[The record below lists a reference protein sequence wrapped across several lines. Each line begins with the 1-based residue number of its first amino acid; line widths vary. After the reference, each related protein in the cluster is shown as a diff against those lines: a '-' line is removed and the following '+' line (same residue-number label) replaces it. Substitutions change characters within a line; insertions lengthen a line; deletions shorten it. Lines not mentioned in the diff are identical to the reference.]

1 MAGKYSAV
9 ISSLPRML
17 STEAPY
23 QERVEQVK
31 AAISAD
37 PDFELHAATLAHEYA
52 GLRAEKDKAEEVV
65 SEINLRLE
73 AVSQLLSD
81 YYEIEGVSSL
91 KTESGQS
98 VAVQLEPYARVVD
111 KDVNRRWGM
120 TAEDT
125 CVTCGDKV
133 SDHVLHAEDK
143 VVENEDGAYIIH
155 VEKLLGQDGHEFVAG
170 GGLERLMS
178 LPWQTVNSLSKERL
192 LDGQPPPPGVD
203 VFAKTKIV
211 LRKA

>member
-1 MAGKYSAV
+1 MMAGKYSKV
-9 ISSLPRML
+9 IDALPRML

-31 AAISAD
+31 ASITNDS
-37 PDFELHAATLAHEYA
+37 DFELHASTLAHEYA
-52 GLRAEKDKAEEVV
+52 GLRAEKDKAESFV

-73 AVSQLLSD
+73 AVSQLMAD
-81 YYEIEGVSSL
+81 QFEIEGVSSL

-111 KDVNRRWGM
+111 KEANRLW
-120 TAEDT
+120 AI
-125 CVTCGDKV
+125 K
-133 SDHVLHAEDK
+133 
-143 VVENEDGAYIIH
+143 N
-155 VEKLLGQDGHEFVAG
+155 
-170 GGLERLMS
+170 GLERMMS
-178 LPWQTVNSLSKERL
+178 LPWQTINSQAKEML
-192 LDGQPPPPGVD
+192 LDGMPPPDGVE